1 MTWIYNE
8 KIISNNN
15 QEITTILCKI
25 QNSIHTYFCYR
36 DNLLVVYLKFLNY
49 ILRVYDKIYLSNKTY
64 LAENILNLEKYYFIN
79 EFAMIRNGRTPTI
92 LLVALVLIILIL
104 CYNNWG
110 LSQRNISLRESLMAK
125 EEKLNDMMEKKA
137 FVEKQ
142 IGINSDRIKYFEERI
157 EANKQIAQQKDSDID
172 DLNSKLKTK
181 ITENDKLTLELNDAK
196 EALVLNLTCFKIY

>member
-1 MTWIYNE
+1 
-8 KIISNNN
+8 
-15 QEITTILCKI
+15 
-25 QNSIHTYFCYR
+25 
-36 DNLLVVYLKFLNY
+36 
-49 ILRVYDKIYLSNKTY
+49 
-64 LAENILNLEKYYFIN
+64 
-79 EFAMIRNGRTPTI
+79 MIRNGRTPTI

-104 CYNNWG
+104 FYNNWG